1 MQKNMSKKLFE
12 SRGFNELRVI
22 FDHYI
27 EKSLKAVTRSE
38 RTGGETAR

>member
-1 MQKNMSKKLFE
+1 MQKNTSKKLFE

-22 FDHYI
+22 SDHYI

-38 RTGGETAR
+38 RTEGETAR